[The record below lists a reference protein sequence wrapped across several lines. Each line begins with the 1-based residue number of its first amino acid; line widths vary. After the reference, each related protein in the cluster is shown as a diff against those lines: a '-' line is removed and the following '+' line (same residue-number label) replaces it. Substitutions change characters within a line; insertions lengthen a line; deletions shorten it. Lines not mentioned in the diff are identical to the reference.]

1 VAATEPETPPASLVL
16 QLTELDNVAVATVT
30 LSVGRSVAL
39 RGGDRLQAIEEIPAG
54 HKISVTEIPAGS
66 PVIKYGVNIGTATR
80 DIPAGS
86 HVHVHNLESERMRG
100 DRG

>member
-1 VAATEPETPPASLVL
+1 MRPTRRRTLAASVV
-16 QLTELDNVAVATVT
+16 QLSAADNVVVATGD
-30 LSVGRSVAL
+30 LSGGSSVRLPDGSRL
-39 RGGDRLQAIEEIPAG
+39 RVIDAIPAG
-54 HKISVTEIPAGS
+54 HKAAIADIPASS
-66 PVIKYGVNIGTATR
+66 PVIKFGVNIGTASA

>member
-1 VAATEPETPPASLVL
+1 MAASEPETPPAGVIL
-16 QLTELDNVAVATVT
+16 QLTDLDNVAVATKT
-30 LSVGRSVAL
+30 LTAGASVVLA
-39 RGGDRLQAIEEIPAG
+39 GGDRLPVVHDVPGG
-54 HKISVTEIPAGS
+54 HKLSVTDIPAGS
-66 PVIKYGVNIGTATR
+66 PVIKYGVNIGTATQ